1 MAAGLAVGTIIQ
13 NLIASGPIWSAV
25 VPVVSA
31 LSRGAIDTFSGW
43 QRERARKRYE
53 TTFNLLGSV
62 EQDLLERIKDSWA
75 LIDCCD
81 EIIARVDKRKARGW
95 TWVFT
100 LGFMVLTGIS
110 IQPGDP
116 LAGDNDLGLPRAD
129 MLDPVIAAAGGAIS
143 AWLGNAFAWLTGRR
157 PVAAVPG
164 DMPVQHALV
173 DYAGVRDSAIHS
185 LVGAL
190 SKEIVEKARIP
201 SEEIDEMRA
210 REARSGLEKTWD
222 GLKAPFRAVAS
233 WAGYAR

>member
-13 NLIASGPIWSAV
+13 NLIASGPIWSAL

-43 QRERARKRYE
+43 QRARARKRYE
-53 TTFNLLGSV
+53 TTFKLLGPV

-81 EIIARVDKRKARGW
+81 EIIARVDTRKARGW
-95 TWVFT
+95 TWAFT

-110 IQPGDP
+110 TQPGDP
-116 LAGDNDLGLPRAD
+116 LAGDNDLGLPQAD
-129 MLDPVIAAAGGAIS
+129 MLDPIVAATGGAVS

-164 DMPVQHALV
+164 GIRVQDALV
-173 DYAGVRDSAIHS
+173 DYSGVRDSAIQS

-190 SKEIVEKARIP
+190 SREIVETARIP
-201 SEEIDEMRA
+201 REEIDEMRA
-210 REARSGLEKTWD
+210 REARSGLKKTRD
-222 GLKAPFRAVAS
+222 ALTAPFRAMVR
-233 WAGYAR
+233 WAGY